1 MFISVLSSFVSISEP
16 IFSKLGPY
24 KSYLLNSA
32 PHFLHNFSIL
42 KSSTMHPPKTCLH
55 QDHLHQHQYNHK

>member
-16 IFSKLGPY
+16 IFSNLGPY

-42 KSSTMHPPKTCLH
+42 KSSTMHPPKT
-55 QDHLHQHQYNHK
+55 